1 VSRRRDQRLAD
12 VVIEL
17 DDPAKL
23 FAVDAR
29 GLLDGSRRIDSGID
43 ELIERLLAQRRLRS
57 DQSIVLDIAGGCPDE
72 LAANLV
78 ESVRRYGE
86 MAVRRANRQRDLIW
100 RQGMRSLVSGSL
112 LFGTGIALSYL
123 FTRPMVGE
131 FAGDLF
137 GNGVFLVVAWVGLW
151 YPIDVLFIAREQAKR
166 EARVLHLSDDQHDLH
181 VRPGGGGTARAKP
194 DVCVVPRT
202 IAAECGV
209 LASVREFDARSARG
223 TAAQGG
229 AQSGRSAGVPD
240 IPADVYY
247 LQQLLSERSHQLVS
261 AVKLYGAD

>member
-17 DDPAKL
+17 DDPAEL

-57 DQSIVLDIAGGCPDE
+57 DQRIVLDISGGCPDE
-72 LAANLV
+72 VAADLV
-78 ESVRRYGE
+78 EAVRRYGE

-112 LFGTGIALSYL
+112 LFATGIALSYW

-166 EARVLHLSDDQHDLH
+166 EARVLQLMLTMPVV
-181 VRPGGGGTARAKP
+181 VR
-194 DVCVVPRT
+194 
-202 IAAECGV
+202 
-209 LASVREFDARSARG
+209 ARG
-223 TAAQGG
+223 TDTPIAAAPGSPNSPSRRSRASRVSRIRLRG
-229 AQSGRSAGVPD
+229 A
-240 IPADVYY
+240 PATGTPGT
-247 LQQLLSERSHQLVS
+247 R
-261 AVKLYGAD
+261 

>member
-1 VSRRRDQRLAD
+1 MSRRRDQRLAD

-17 DDPAKL
+17 DDPAEL

-112 LFGTGIALSYL
+112 S
-123 FTRPMVGE
+123 RPTHS
-131 FAGDLF
+131 
-137 GNGVFLVVAWVGLW
+137 W
-151 YPIDVLFIAREQAKR
+151 
-166 EARVLHLSDDQHDLH
+166 
-181 VRPGGGGTARAKP
+181 
-194 DVCVVPRT
+194 
-202 IAAECGV
+202 
-209 LASVREFDARSARG
+209 SVRWSFRAVTSANWP
-223 TAAQGG
+223 
-229 AQSGRSAGVPD
+229 SSAPSTTW
-240 IPADVYY
+240 P
-247 LQQLLSERSHQLVS
+247 
-261 AVKLYGAD
+261 

>member
-1 VSRRRDQRLAD
+1 MSRRRDEPLAD

-17 DDPAKL
+17 DDPAEL

-43 ELIERLLAQRRLRS
+43 ELVERLLAQRRLRS
-57 DQSIVLDIAGGCPDE
+57 DQRIVLDIASECPDE
-72 LAANLV
+72 SAANLV
-78 ESVRRYGE
+78 ESFRRYGE

-123 FTRPMVGE
+123 FTRQIVGE

-166 EARVLHLSDDQHDLH
+166 EARVLHLMLTMPVV
-181 VRPGGGGTARAKP
+181 VR
-194 DVCVVPRT
+194 
-202 IAAECGV
+202 
-209 LASVREFDARSARG
+209 ARG
-223 TAAQGG
+223 TDAPIAAAPGSPNSPPRRSRAARGSRIRLRG
-229 AQSGRSAGVPD
+229 A
-240 IPADVYY
+240 PATGTPGP
-247 LQQLLSERSHQLVS
+247 H
-261 AVKLYGAD
+261 

>member
-1 VSRRRDQRLAD
+1 MSRRRDEPLAD

-17 DDPAKL
+17 DDPAEL

-43 ELIERLLAQRRLRS
+43 ELVERLLAQRRLRS
-57 DQSIVLDIAGGCPDE
+57 DQRIVLDIAGECPDE

-78 ESVRRYGE
+78 ESFRRYGE

-166 EARVLHLSDDQHDLH
+166 EARVLHLMLAMPVV
-181 VRPGGGGTARAKP
+181 VR
-194 DVCVVPRT
+194 
-202 IAAECGV
+202 
-209 LASVREFDARSARG
+209 ARG
-223 TAAQGG
+223 TDSPIAAAPGSPNSPPRRSRAARGSRIRLRG
-229 AQSGRSAGVPD
+229 A
-240 IPADVYY
+240 PATGTP
-247 LQQLLSERSHQLVS
+247 
-261 AVKLYGAD
+261 GAH

>member
-1 VSRRRDQRLAD
+1 
-12 VVIEL
+12 
-17 DDPAKL
+17 
-23 FAVDAR
+23 
-29 GLLDGSRRIDSGID
+29 
-43 ELIERLLAQRRLRS
+43 
-57 DQSIVLDIAGGCPDE
+57 
-72 LAANLV
+72 
-78 ESVRRYGE
+78 

-181 VRPGGGGTARAKP
+181 VRPGGGGAARAKP

-209 LASVREFDARSARG
+209 LASVRQFDARPARG
-223 TAAQGG
+223 AATQGG
-229 AQSGRSAGVPD
+229 AQPGCSAGSPD
-240 IPADVYY
+240 IPADVYH

>member
-17 DDPAKL
+17 DDPAEL

-194 DVCVVPRT
+194 DVLRRTSNNRRRMWRSCISTSIRRPTSAWRCHTRWSTTRVLSRLSRYSSRCLPPATTSERT
-202 IAAECGV
+202 IA
-209 LASVREFDARSARG
+209 
-223 TAAQGG
+223 
-229 AQSGRSAGVPD
+229 P
-240 IPADVYY
+240 
-247 LQQLLSERSHQLVS
+247 VS
-261 AVKLYGAD
+261 QRRKALRR